1 MSRWARVV
9 AALVT
14 AVVHV
19 AVLAPLAEGHSVIV
33 GPVFQSQAEAILDGA
48 LPYEERGFEYPPLA
62 LPLLLAPGVVS
73 DDVTGYVEA
82 FSWEMIAIDL
92 AIVALLALGLRAAS
106 TRVAAALVCYSAGI
120 FVLSGVLAPDSALD
134 ASLPLARFDLVPAAL
149 VLAALLAREAG
160 RSATWSALLSIGAAV
175 KAYPLLLYPV
185 LVRGDR
191 SPRSVAIAA
200 IVPLAVVAVVVLATG
215 DRFGSA
221 ISYQSDRDLQIE
233 TVAATPLLV
242 AHLLGGGAG
251 ITVGAGS
258 FNIDASGADAARA
271 ISVVLLL
278 AGYAL
283 VVWLAWRSK
292 APPMHAAAAVI
303 AVAIVFAPVLSPQFL
318 LWLLPI
324 SAAAYGLRAPN
335 LVLLASIVL
344 TQVVLSEYG
353 QLAELDAGFIVPLAI
368 RNALLLAY
376 LAMVL
381 YPMAAAT
388 GRSGYPAA
396 PAWATRSK
404 SRRPA

>member
-1 MSRWARVV
+1 MNRRARVV

-14 AVVHV
+14 AAVHV
-19 AVLAPLAEGHSVIV
+19 AVLAPLADGYSVIV
-33 GPVFQSQAEAILDGA
+33 GPVFQPQAEAILDGA

-62 LPLLLAPGVVS
+62 LPLLLAPGLVS
-73 DDVTGYVEA
+73 DGVATYVEA
-82 FSWEMIAIDL
+82 FSWEMIGFDL

-106 TRVAAALVCYSAGI
+106 SRVAAALVCYSAGV
-120 FVLSGVLAPDSALD
+120 FVLSGALAPDSALD
-134 ASLPLARFDLVPAAL
+134 ASLPLGRFDLVPAAL

-175 KAYPLLLYPV
+175 KAYPLLLFPV
-185 LVRGDR
+185 LVRGER
-191 SPRSVAIAA
+191 SPRRVALAA
-200 IVPLAVVAVVVLATG
+200 IVPLAVAAVVVLATG

-251 ITVGAGS
+251 ITVGGGS

-396 PAWATRSK
+396 PAWATRSR

>member
-1 MSRWARVV
+1 
-9 AALVT
+9 
-14 AVVHV
+14 
-19 AVLAPLAEGHSVIV
+19 
-33 GPVFQSQAEAILDGA
+33 
-48 LPYEERGFEYPPLA
+48 
-62 LPLLLAPGVVS
+62 
-73 DDVTGYVEA
+73 VTGYVEA

-106 TRVAAALVCYSAGI
+106 AHVAAALVCYSAGI
-120 FVLSGVLAPDSALD
+120 FVLSGALAPDSALD

-149 VLAALLAREAG
+149 VLAALLAREAD

-175 KAYPLLLYPV
+175 KAYPLLLYAV
-185 LVRGDR
+185 LVRGER

-200 IVPLAVVAVVVLATG
+200 IVPLAVAAVVVLATG
-215 DRFGSA
+215 DSFGSA
-221 ISYQSDRDLQIE
+221 ISYQSDRDLQVE

-251 ITVGAGS
+251 ITVGGGS

-278 AGYAL
+278 AGYVL

-292 APPMHAAAAVI
+292 APPMHAGAAVI

-335 LVLLASIVL
+335 VVLLASIVL

-353 QLAELDAGFIVPLAI
+353 QLGELDAGFIVPLAI

-396 PAWATRSK
+396 PAWGTRSR

>member
-1 MSRWARVV
+1 MSQRARVV
-9 AALVT
+9 AALV
-14 AVVHV
+14 AAAVHV
-19 AVLAPLAEGHSVIV
+19 AVLAPLADGFSVIV
-33 GPVFQSQAEAILDGA
+33 GPVFQPQAEAILNGA

-62 LPLLLAPGVVS
+62 LPLLLAPAAVS
-73 DDVTGYVEA
+73 DGVAGYVEA
-82 FSWEMIAIDL
+82 FSWEMIGFDL
-92 AIVALLALGLRAAS
+92 AIVALLALGLRDAA
-106 TRVAAALVCYSAGI
+106 TRVVAALACYSVGV
-120 FVLSGVLAPDSALD
+120 FVLSGTLAPDSTLD
-134 ASLPLARFDLVPAAL
+134 ASLPLARFDLAPAAL
-149 VLAALLAREAG
+149 VLAAVLAREAA
-160 RSATWSALLSIGAAV
+160 RSATWSALVSIAAAV

-185 LVRGDR
+185 LVRGER
-191 SPRSVAIAA
+191 SPRRVAIAA
-200 IVPLAVVAVVVLATG
+200 ILPLAVAAVVVLATG

-221 ISYQSDRDLQIE
+221 ITFQSERDLQIE

-251 ITVGAGS
+251 ITVGGGS
-258 FNIDASGADAARA
+258 YNIDASGADAARA
-271 ISVVLLL
+271 ISLILLVV
-278 AGYAL
+278 GYAL

-324 SAAAYGLRAPN
+324 SAAAYGLRGPN
-335 LVLLASIVL
+335 LVLLAAIVL

-376 LAMVL
+376 LATAL

-388 GRSGYPAA
+388 GRSGCPTA
-396 PAWATRSK
+396 PAWPTRSR

>member
-33 GPVFQSQAEAILDGA
+33 GPVFQPQAEAILDGA

-134 ASLPLARFDLVPAAL
+134 GSLPLARFDLVPAAL

-396 PAWATRSK
+396 PTWATRSK